1 MLKLKV
7 ESWLMTDLFY
17 DQSTVWVK
25 INQDYGR
32 DYESLDKVTNSKIEE
47 LQSLLDPESNARVT
61 EFEWELWLTKEKL
74 ATEEVRVKTIREE
87 KMTQISKM
95 S

>member
-1 MLKLKV
+1 
-7 ESWLMTDLFY
+7 MTDLFY

-47 LQSLLDPESNARVT
+47 LQSLDLYIFLYHSIKIMIRGAQVSSFSERFLLPFFTRV
-61 EFEWELWLTKEKL
+61 
-74 ATEEVRVKTIREE
+74 
-87 KMTQISKM
+87 
-95 S
+95 